1 MTQLTLGAF
10 SVGGIML
17 EFSHVSPQD
26 DCNLNPRFPVVAG
39 RVDMQLVGCLY
50 WLVLW
55 LKFIPEMGAHRF
67 ARHESLSILRSEGAS
82 VCVEI
87 FRYAHVHTRR
97 EALYM
102 AGLPPKSWHPI

>member
-1 MTQLTLGAF
+1 MTQLNLGAF

-26 DCNLNPRFPVVAG
+26 DRNLNPRFPVVAG
-39 RVDMQLVGCLY
+39 RVDMQLVGYLY

-55 LKFIPEMGAHRF
+55 LIFIPEMGAHRF

-82 VCVEI
+82 VCLKI
-87 FRYAHVHTRR
+87 FR
-97 EALYM
+97 
-102 AGLPPKSWHPI
+102 